1 MYARR
6 KSSSSFCRLVSIP
19 GASSSRHPKRR
30 RGERQVFL
38 LEALRRPDADGRNAL
53 TILARRCWMR
63 MVAMVLGLAL
73 GSEPIVALAD
83 GAGGGGRR
91 GTRGLLQLLLLGVC
105 PCPV

>member
-19 GASSSRHPKRR
+19 GASSSGHPKRR
-30 RGERQVFL
+30 RGEKQMFL
-38 LEALRRPDADGRNAL
+38 LEALRRPDAGGRSAL

-73 GSEPIVALAD
+73 GSAPIVVLAD
-83 GAGGGGRR
+83 GAGGGGPRVTRR
-91 GTRGLLQLLLLGVC
+91 RPEVEVPRVTAVSA
-105 PCPV
+105 